1 LPFSSAYFKAI
12 LILSGFIVVGVLFD
26 YDANPITKIV
36 INVTTV
42 SLLFWFMVI
51 KLKLSQDIND
61 WLTKIM
67 STFMK

>member
-1 LPFSSAYFKAI
+1 
-12 LILSGFIVVGVLFD
+12 LFD